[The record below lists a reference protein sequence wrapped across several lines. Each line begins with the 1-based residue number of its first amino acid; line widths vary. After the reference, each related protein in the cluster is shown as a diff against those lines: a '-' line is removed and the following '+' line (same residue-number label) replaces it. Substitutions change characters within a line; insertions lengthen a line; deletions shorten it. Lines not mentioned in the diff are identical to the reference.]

1 MGSATLKAADL
12 LRQGRT
18 AEIWQTYCGHVEL
31 SLDEFMHIQRRLLL
45 EQLELLQGSELGR
58 RLLHS
63 QKPATVEDF
72 RRLVPVTTYHDYLP
86 ELAEQRDDV
95 LPAKPVTWVRTSG
108 RTGEF
113 ACKWVPVPK
122 AFYESL
128 GRYFLSCQILS
139 GARHHGDVNISEG
152 DVYLYT
158 VAPPPYLSG
167 TILRAG
173 RDEFPFRFV
182 PEIEEAEAMEFQ
194 ERMSRAFTLAMDTG
208 IDYFLGIGSVLLAM
222 GESFSK
228 RSGSMRLSG
237 DMLKP
242 RAMSR
247 MGRALLRSKLRKEP
261 LQPKH
266 FWSPKGI
273 TVGGMDVEA
282 YRKPIEALWG
292 ARVFDGYG
300 CTEFGGVAVQSWGGR
315 SKGKI
320 LSPDTAFWEFMP
332 ESEYQVW
339 RHDRS
344 YQPHTCLTDELQ
356 PGRYVLIG
364 TSLLGGVF
372 VRYFLGD
379 LIRVVST
386 SDPELDIKLPQ
397 IVVESRADDLIDLGS
412 MVMLTERSLWQA
424 FAHLDLPMT
433 DWIARKEV
441 SPAEGPV
448 VHVYLESAN
457 GSRSNLATD
466 LHGALIDTMDDY
478 KTTFGITGRNPVRVT
493 RLTPGTFKA
502 YMEVKRQEGAELGHL
517 KPPRM
522 QPGDSTMTRL
532 LALSDGVAKGGH
544 AAP

>member
-18 AEIWQTYCGHVEL
+18 AELWQTYCGHIEL
-31 SLDEFMHIQRRLLL
+31 TIEEFMHIQRRLLL
-45 EQLELLQGSELGR
+45 EQLELLQGSALGR
-58 RLLHS
+58 RLLHGR
-63 QKPATVEDF
+63 KPASVDEF
-72 RRLVPVTTYHDYLP
+72 RRLAPITTYHDYLP
-86 ELAEQRDDV
+86 ELLEQRDDV
-95 LPAKPVTWVRTSG
+95 LPAKPITWVRTSG

-113 ACKWVPVPK
+113 ACKWVPVPR
-122 AFYESL
+122 AFYDGL
-128 GRYFLSCQILS
+128 GRYFLSTQILS
-139 GARHHGDVNISEG
+139 GARHYGDVNISED

-182 PEIEEAEAMEFQ
+182 PEIEAAEAMEFQ
-194 ERMSRAFTLAMDTG
+194 ERMSKAFELAMDTG

-222 GESFSK
+222 GEAFSK
-228 RSGSMRLSG
+228 RSGSMKLSR
-237 DMLKP
+237 DMLRP
-242 RAMSR
+242 AAVVR
-247 MGRALLRSKLRKEP
+247 MGRAMLRSKLHGEP

-282 YRKPIEALWG
+282 YRKPIERLWG
-292 ARVFDGYG
+292 TRVFDGYG
-300 CTEFGGVAVQSWGGR
+300 CTEFGGVAVQSWGAR

-332 ESEYQVW
+332 ETEYQLW

-344 YQPHTCLTDELQ
+344 YQPLTCLTDELQ

-424 FAHLDLPMT
+424 FGHIDVLTT

-441 SPAEGPV
+441 SDSEGPLV
-448 VHVYLESAN
+448 NVYIESAN
-457 GSRSNLATD
+457 GDRAHLATD
-466 LHGALIDTMDDY
+466 LHGALIETMDDY
-478 KTTFGITGRNPVRVT
+478 RTTFGITGRNPVRVT
-493 RLTPGTFKA
+493 PLTPGTFKA
-502 YMEVKRQEGAELGHL
+502 YMEMKRQEGAELGHL

-522 QPGDSTMTRL
+522 QPNESTVARLMT
-532 LALSDGVAKGGH
+532 LSDDVASGH
-544 AAP
+544 AAA